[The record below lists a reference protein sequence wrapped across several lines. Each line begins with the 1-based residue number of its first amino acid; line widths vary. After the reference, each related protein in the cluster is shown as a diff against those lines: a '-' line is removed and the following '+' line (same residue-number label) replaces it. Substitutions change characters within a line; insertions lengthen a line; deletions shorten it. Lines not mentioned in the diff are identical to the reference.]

1 VKTDF
6 NKKLW
11 QSHIDEKNLN
21 YIQSHIEKKIS
32 SVCSLSVLIVRHIM
46 IFMNHAFSRNFVIA
60 FEFIL
65 NAHLL

>member
-6 NKKLW
+6 NKNCGNAAL

-21 YIQSHIEKKIS
+21 YKQSHIEKKIS

-46 IFMNHAFSRNFVIA
+46 IFMNRIFSRN
-60 FEFIL
+60 L
-65 NAHLL
+65 